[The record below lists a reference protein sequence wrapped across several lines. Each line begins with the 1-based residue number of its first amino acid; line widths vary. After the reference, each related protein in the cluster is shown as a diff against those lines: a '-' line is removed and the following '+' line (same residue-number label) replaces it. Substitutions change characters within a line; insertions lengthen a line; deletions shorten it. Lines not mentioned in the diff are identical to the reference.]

1 MNMNRYI
8 LTFLLLSA
16 TLLGADLHPEAGTY
30 GFQFLN
36 ISSDPVSM
44 ALGGRGI
51 HATMDRAAF
60 IRQPA
65 VGTVNSHRS
74 LGASHSPWLDD
85 TTFNQLYYGYSDRL
99 SHFGVA
105 LRNLDYGELESRDE
119 TGTLIGYYHPS
130 DVSLMAN
137 YAWRLWPS
145 TYVGMNGGVV
155 YQKLSTASS
164 YGINVDLGATILPP
178 FPNSLLSVSVR
189 NVGDS
194 SKMNE
199 VPTRMPVSLEADLS
213 KQWQIEQGSLIVE
226 LSAIKAVDAHL
237 KGVVSTQLTVLDR
250 IALRGAYKL
259 NYDAEGL
266 SAGLGVKVGK
276 LDINYGWADFNS
288 ALDDVHSFGLSWNF

>member
-1 MNMNRYI
+1 MKMYK
-8 LTFLLLSA
+8 LVLALLMLSA
-16 TLLGADLHPEAGTY
+16 TLLGADLHPDAGSY

-51 HATMDRAAF
+51 HATMDQSAF

-65 VGTVNSHRS
+65 VGSVNSHRA

-85 TTFNQLYYGYSDRL
+85 TSYNNLFYSYSTRL

-105 LRNLDYGELESRDE
+105 MRNLDYGELESRDE
-119 TGTLIGYYHPS
+119 TGALIGYYHPS
-130 DVSLMAN
+130 DVSLMAS
-137 YAWRLWPS
+137 YAYRLGPS
-145 TYVGMNGGVV
+145 TYVGVNGGIM
-155 YQKLSTASS
+155 YEKLSTASC
-164 YGINVDLGATILPP
+164 YGIHVDWGLTVLPP
-178 FPNSLLSVSVR
+178 FPNSMLSVSVR

-199 VPTRMPVSLEADLS
+199 VPTRLPVSLEADLS

-226 LSAIKAVDAHL
+226 LSAVKAVDAHL
-237 KGVVSTQLTVLDR
+237 KGVVSTQLTILDR
-250 IALRGAYKL
+250 ISLRGAYKI
-259 NYDAEGL
+259 NHDAEGL
-266 SAGLGVKVGK
+266 SAGLGVKVGM

-288 ALDDVHSFGLSWNF
+288 ALDDVHSFGLTWNF